1 MDVLTPAQRHKAMS
15 SIKSVDTQP
24 EIILRKAL
32 WHRGIRYRKNYKV
45 LIGKPDIV
53 ITKYRIA
60 IFCDGDFWHGH
71 NAKIILDRIGTNR
84 KYWIKKVKTNIKRD
98 KEVTDCLSEDGWL
111 VLRFWESDI
120 KNDLIGCLSKIFDF
134 LPKELRQKA
143 SNR

>member
-60 IFCDGDFWHGH
+60 IFCDGDFWHGK
-71 NAKIILDRIGTNR
+71 NYN
-84 KYWIKKVKTNIKRD
+84 D
-98 KEVTDCLSEDGWL
+98 KEFTTNKTYWDNKIKHNRERDLEVTIKLRDLGWT
-111 VLRFWESDI
+111 VIRFWESDI
-120 KNDLIGCLSKIFDF
+120 KKNLKECTDSVIKKIYN
-134 LPKELRQKA
+134 QKLT
-143 SNR
+143 